1 MLCDEQRRLV
11 LIFVYT
17 DQNVM
22 VVVVRWNGVSL
33 STVCL
38 SVRSARVHSRACDRP
53 VPIIKN
59 VFGLVIF
66 LVAASGSF
74 CIVILSVLCALK
86 FMVTSALKR
95 KPSSAPHTMG
105 NHVTGNSFGELLGTD
120 ILPQQVLLVPYFSAG
135 TAALH

>member
-1 MLCDEQRRLV
+1 M
-11 LIFVYT
+11 
-17 DQNVM
+17 
-22 VVVVRWNGVSL
+22 
-33 STVCL
+33 
-38 SVRSARVHSRACDRP
+38 
-53 VPIIKN
+53 PINKN

-95 KPSSAPHTMG
+95 TPSSAPHTMG
-105 NHVTGNSFGELLGTD
+105 NHVTESSFGELLGTD
-120 ILPQQVLLVPYFSAG
+120 IPPEHVLLVLIFSAG